1 MPADARTLPRR
12 HAQLP
17 TWDLTGIWPGSQ
29 VPRSPESRPR
39 AGWIGCRDCL
49 NSEYRNRTN
58 NTWNHLQT
66 SRYRG
71 VGLSRRPQ
79 PPHSLPLKAAQ
90 NATAMNTRIWL
101 YMYYYTVINI
111 IICSHVST
119 ILPELRSYMYITL
132 YCAKL
137 YIHTLF
143 YHTGVIFYFK
153 LYHTYY
159 SINVF
164 FIELYMITKY
174 R

>member
-1 MPADARTLPRR
+1 
-12 HAQLP
+12 
-17 TWDLTGIWPGSQ
+17 
-29 VPRSPESRPR
+29 
-39 AGWIGCRDCL
+39 
-49 NSEYRNRTN
+49 
-58 NTWNHLQT
+58 
-66 SRYRG
+66 
-71 VGLSRRPQ
+71 
-79 PPHSLPLKAAQ
+79 
-90 NATAMNTRIWL
+90 
-101 YMYYYTVINI
+101 MYYYTVINI

-174 R
+174 RYIILFYQSYYRTGIGILYIRVWRHALRSEWPFIIIIIFGLGVKVNCTPLLRMTPPTHIHIQ